1 MKKYLMEKYL
11 SVWKNICVLIF
22 VGSIF
27 LLLWFLLSFLQ
38 QSNRNTVWTIRAIKP
53 PPTKMARKLTILR
66 VVLVQKTLRGLKPTN
81 RRIMALN
88 PRKQKK
94 TRGKKVIAWA
104 VFHVVEVAK
113 KMIMIQINLE

>member
-1 MKKYLMEKYL
+1 M
-11 SVWKNICVLIF
+11 LIF

-53 PPTKMARKLTILR
+53 TSPPPTKMALKITILR

-94 TRGKKVIAWA
+94 TRRKKVIAWA
-104 VFHVVEVAK
+104 VFHVVEVVK